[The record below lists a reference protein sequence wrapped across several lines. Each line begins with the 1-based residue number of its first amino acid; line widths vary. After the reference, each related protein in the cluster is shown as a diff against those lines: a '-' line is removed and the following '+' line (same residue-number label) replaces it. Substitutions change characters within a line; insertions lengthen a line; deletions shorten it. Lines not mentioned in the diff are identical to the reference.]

1 MNKLAIASIVLV
13 VLAGVTFFQLNARRS
28 EDIEQP
34 KVTVALP
41 KLKTDQIDE
50 LELTAPDKPKARLVK
65 KDGAWRLVEPVDAKA
80 DENAVNAAVTKL
92 TELDM
97 AGVAATLAK
106 NHEKL
111 EVDEKNGTRVI
122 AKGGGD
128 VLFDAYIGAYKSG
141 STMVRLNG
149 QEPVA
154 AVRGSIRFAF
164 TKDTKDWRDRKI
176 NDIPPATVQQIT
188 FTNGASKLTFK
199 RENDAF
205 VQVLGKGEKKI
216 DPLDANKVKG
226 VVGTSANLSATDFAA
241 AGEAPDQLGFTEAS
255 PSVVLDVKDE
265 AGKESQVVYRIG
277 GKKEDSY
284 YVRKDGDDV
293 TYVVSQWI
301 GERLLS
307 TRDSLIKKEPEGAK
321 GSPGNPIQV
330 EPKMMAPGA
339 AGLPPGMTMQ
349 QLQQMAGQQQ
359 GHP

>member
-1 MNKLAIASIVLV
+1 MNKLGIASVVLV
-13 VLAGVTFFQLNARRS
+13 VLAGITFFQLNARRS
-28 EDIEQP
+28 EDVEQP
-34 KVTVALP
+34 KVTIELP

-80 DENAVNAAVTKL
+80 DENAVNTAITKL

-111 EVDEKNGTRVI
+111 EVDEKNATRVI
-122 AKGGGD
+122 AKGGGK
-128 VLFDAYIGAYKSG
+128 VLLDAFVGAYKSG
-141 STMVRLNG
+141 STMLRLNG

-176 NDIPPATVQQIT
+176 NDIPPSTVQQIT
-188 FTNGASKLTFK
+188 FVNGATKLVFK

-241 AGEAPDQLGFTEAS
+241 PGETPEQLGFTAQS
-255 PSVVLDVKDE
+255 PSVVLDVKNE
-265 AGKESQVVYRIG
+265 AGEESQVVYRIG
-277 GKKEDSY
+277 GKKDESY

-307 TRDSLIKKEPEGAK
+307 TRESLTKKEPEAPKGA
-321 GSPGNPIQV
+321 PGNPIQV
-330 EPKMMAPGA
+330 EPMAMPPG
-339 AGLPPGMTMQ
+339 GLPPGM
-349 QLQQMAGQQQ
+349 QLQQLAGPPKQ